1 MQTLGL
7 FGAQLSEYL
16 DVANVMSRQK
26 AALNMEAVGRAAPA
40 AFAVPADSMETDSV
54 LLSATD
60 SDWEGGE
67 EEAQVMVRSE
77 FADLVK
83 WVGAVTTDGNGEA
96 EIKVEYPDN
105 LTTWKLKVWALG
117 KGTRVGEG
125 SAEVI
130 TSKDLIVRLQAPRF
144 FVEKDEV
151 VLSAVVHNYHEET
164 KEVKEC
170 ERGDSRRRRAES

>member
-54 LLSATD
+54 MLSEA
-60 SDWEGGE
+60 SDQEGRDGAGG
-67 EEAQVMVRSE
+67 EAQVMVRSE

-144 FVEKDEV
+144 
-151 VLSAVVHNYHEET
+151 LW
-164 KEVKEC
+164 
-170 ERGDSRRRRAES
+170 RRMK